1 MLCLIR
7 MRVENV
13 VDTSASCLLVARIGR
28 DFVAVAAVAVA
39 VATAV
44 PVVAKDGVALVDVAP
59 IG

>member
-1 MLCLIR
+1 

-39 VATAV
+39 SAV
-44 PVVAKDGVALVDVAP
+44 PVAANDGVALVDVAP
-59 IG
+59 SG